1 MIENLAITMVAV
13 YAVALAVAFGASHI
27 ASFRI
32 FRHS

>member
-1 MIENLAITMVAV
+1 MIENLAVTMVSV
-13 YAVALAVAFGASHI
+13 YAVAVAAAFATSHI